1 MKLISYLQSKLNLS
15 RRNITWLIDQG
26 SIFLN
31 WESITAYNQEILSH
45 DKLEILKSV
54 FWKTE
59 HKWLRDIIP
68 IENFEFESKIIV
80 FNKPM
85 WYVVSKFDPNNRT
98 IYEILPNEF
107 KNYYYIWRLDKE
119 SHGLLLLTNDPKLVN
134 EYEHPKNQIEKTYIV
149 KIDNELR
156 PIDIKKCLLWIE
168 DEWEML
174 KIKSIEKIENLNIFQ
189 YRIILTEWKKRHIRR
204 IFKSLWY
211 RVLDL
216 QRIWEWTY
224 KLWNIKLWER
234 ELAKTK

>member
-1 MKLISYLQSKLNLS
+1 
-15 RRNITWLIDQG
+15 LIDQG

-31 WESITAYNQEILSH
+31 WESITAYNQEIWSN

-59 HKWLRDIIP
+59 HKWLRDVIL
-68 IENFEFESKIIV
+68 IENLEIESESKMII

-85 WYVVSKFDPNNRT
+85 WYVVSKSDPNNRT
-98 IYEILPNEF
+98 IYEILPSEF

-119 SHGLLLLTNDPKLVN
+119 SHWLLLLTNDPKLVN
-134 EYEHPKNQIEKTYIV
+134 KYEHPKNQIEKTYIV
-149 KIDNELR
+149 QIDNDLK

-168 DEWEML
+168 DEWEIL
-174 KIKSIEKIENLNIFQ
+174 KIKKIDKLKKFQ
-189 YRIILTEWKKRHIRR
+189 YRIVLTEWKKRHIRR

-216 QRIWEWTY
+216 QRIWEWNY
-224 KLWNIKLWER
+224 KLWNIKLWKR
-234 ELAKTK
+234 ELVKIN